1 MLHVQC
7 TRCKQPIDVSNQENY
22 LSREGSL
29 VRVRCPREDC
39 RMDDWYSEA
48 EFEAGIPPAEIP
60 STQAQVHWYDILISG
75 L

>member
-1 MLHVQC
+1 
-7 TRCKQPIDVSNQENY
+7 
-22 LSREGSL
+22 
-29 VRVRCPREDC
+29 
-39 RMDDWYSEA
+39 MDDWYSEA